1 MISLSPDFGWV
12 GFAKNIDNWN
22 VFYCNFTCRPYLVFA
37 IFIGDLAS
45 KDKTMKET
53 RRIHD
58 VNLSIKST
66 LTFITK

>member
-1 MISLSPDFGWV
+1 MF
-12 GFAKNIDNWN
+12 N
-22 VFYCNFTCRPYLVFA
+22 CNFTCRLKYLVFA

-53 RRIHD
+53 RRTHD